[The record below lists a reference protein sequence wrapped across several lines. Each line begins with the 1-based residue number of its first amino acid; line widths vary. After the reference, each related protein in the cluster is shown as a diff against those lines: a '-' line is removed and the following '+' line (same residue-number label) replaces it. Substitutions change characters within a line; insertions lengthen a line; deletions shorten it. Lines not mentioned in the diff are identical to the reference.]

1 MVEKPQR
8 AKLSVHP
15 TNEFLPINLEGSL
28 GQDLL
33 LAVWV
38 DLTVAKHLLKKNEK

>member
-33 LAVWV
+33 AVWV
-38 DLTVAKHLLKKNEK
+38 DPSVAKHLLKNNEK